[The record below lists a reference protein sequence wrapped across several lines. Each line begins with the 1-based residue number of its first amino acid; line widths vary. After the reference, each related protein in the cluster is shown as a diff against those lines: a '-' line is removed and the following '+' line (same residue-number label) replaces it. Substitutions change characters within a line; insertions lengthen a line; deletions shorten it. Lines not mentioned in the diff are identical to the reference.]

1 MVVLVLV
8 RISML
13 LGEAYRVPNVGPHRY
28 SIVMQVLSQVVY
40 LYYNR

>member
-13 LGEAYRVPNVGPHRY
+13 LGEAYRVANVGHHRKLN
-28 SIVMQVLSQVVY
+28 VVQVLSQVVY
-40 LYYNR
+40 LY